1 MSHNIEIVNGK
12 PQIAYVGE
20 VPWHGLGTKVA
31 PNLTPGQFIVEAGVD
46 WEVSL
51 VPAYADINGKQRS
64 INRSA
69 LVRSSD
75 DRILDVVTN
84 DWHPMQNLDAF
95 KFFDEYVKRGE
106 LQMDTA
112 GSLDNGRVVWALAK
126 MKESFELFNGD
137 RIDQYMLFSNPHKY
151 GYAAEARSVFT
162 RVVCENTIAVALR
175 ENTGNSVKITHRAEF
190 DQDRVK
196 MELGI
201 AQQKADDYREIAK
214 FLGESKAEK
223 QDIVEYF
230 KTLFPVLSAKKE
242 GEGRKTI
249 SKNASLALEVLETQP
264 GTQYAAG
271 SWWQA
276 VNAVT
281 FMTNHMLG
289 KSQDRRLAS
298 TWYGANKNLNSKAI
312 KLALEYA
319 D

>member
-20 VPWHGLGTKVA
+20 VPWHGLGTRVA

-46 WEVSL
+46 WEVDL

-75 DRILDVVTN
+75 DRILDIVTN

-95 KFFDEYVKRGE
+95 KFFDEYVKRGDLE
-106 LQMDTA
+106 MHTA
-112 GSLDNGRVVWALAK
+112 GALDNGRVVWALAK
-126 MKESFELFNGD
+126 MKESFELFKGD
-137 RIDQYMLFSNPHKY
+137 KIDQYMLFSNPHKY

-162 RVVCENTIAVALR
+162 RVVCENTVAVALR
-175 ENTGNSVKITHRAEF
+175 ENTLNSVKISHRAEF

-201 AQQKADDYREIAK
+201 AHQKADDYKEIAK
-214 FLGESKAEK
+214 FLGESKAKK

-264 GTQYAAG
+264 GTQFAPG

-298 TWYGANKNLNSKAI
+298 TWYGSNKNLNSKAI

-319 D
+319 

>member
-20 VPWHGLGTKVA
+20 VPWHGLGTRVA

-46 WEVSL
+46 WEVDL

-75 DRILDVVTN
+75 DRILDIVTN

-95 KFFDEYVKRGE
+95 KFFDEYVKRGDLE
-106 LQMDTA
+106 MHTA
-112 GSLDNGRVVWALAK
+112 GALDNGRVVWALAK
-126 MKESFELFNGD
+126 MKESFELFMGD
-137 RIDQYMLFSNPHKY
+137 KIDQYMLFSNPHKY

-175 ENTGNSVKITHRAEF
+175 ENTGNSVKISHRAEF

-201 AQQKADDYREIAK
+201 AHQKADDYKEIAK

-264 GTQYAAG
+264 GTQFAPG

-298 TWYGANKNLNSKAI
+298 TWYGSNKNLNSKAI

-319 D
+319 

>member
-20 VPWHGLGTKVA
+20 VPWHGLGTRVA

-46 WEVSL
+46 WEVDL

-75 DRILDVVTN
+75 DRILDIVTN

-95 KFFDEYVKRGE
+95 KFFDEYVKRGDLE
-106 LQMDTA
+106 MHTA

-126 MKESFELFNGD
+126 MKESFELFMGD
-137 RIDQYMLFSNPHKY
+137 KIDQYMLFSNPHKY

-162 RVVCENTIAVALR
+162 RVVCENTVAVALR
-175 ENTGNSVKITHRAEF
+175 ENTLNSVKISHRAEF

-201 AQQKADDYREIAK
+201 AHQKADDYKEIAK

-264 GTQYAAG
+264 GTQFAPG

-298 TWYGANKNLNSKAI
+298 TWYGSNKNLNSKAI

-319 D
+319 

>member
-1 MSHNIEIVNGK
+1 LSHNIEIVNGK

-20 VPWHGLGTKVA
+20 VPWHGLGTRVA

-46 WEVSL
+46 WEVDL

-75 DRILDVVTN
+75 DRILDIVTN

-95 KFFDEYVKRGE
+95 KFFDEYVKRGDLE
-106 LQMDTA
+106 MHTA

-126 MKESFELFNGD
+126 MKESFELFTGD
-137 RIDQYMLFSNPHKY
+137 KIDQYMLFSNPHKY

-162 RVVCENTIAVALR
+162 RVVCENTVAVALR
-175 ENTGNSVKITHRAEF
+175 ENTLNSVKISHRAEF

-196 MELGI
+196 MELGL
-201 AQQKADDYREIAK
+201 ARQKADDYKEIAK

-264 GTQYAAG
+264 GTQFAPG

-298 TWYGANKNLNSKAI
+298 TWYGSNKNLNSKAI

-319 D
+319 

>member
-20 VPWHGLGTKVA
+20 VPWHGLGTRVA

-46 WEVSL
+46 WEVDL

-75 DRILDVVTN
+75 DRILDIVTN

-95 KFFDEYVKRGE
+95 KFFDEYVKRGDLE
-106 LQMDTA
+106 MHTA

-126 MKESFELFNGD
+126 MKESFELFKGD
-137 RIDQYMLFSNPHKY
+137 KIDQYMLFSNPHKY

-162 RVVCENTIAVALR
+162 RVVCENTVAVALR
-175 ENTGNSVKITHRAEF
+175 ENTLNSVKISHRAEF

-201 AQQKADDYREIAK
+201 AHQKADDYKEIAK

-264 GTQYAAG
+264 GTQFAPG

-298 TWYGANKNLNSKAI
+298 TWYGSNKNLNSKAI

-319 D
+319 

>member
-20 VPWHGLGTKVA
+20 VPWHGLGTRVA

-46 WEVSL
+46 WEVDL

-75 DRILDVVTN
+75 DRILDIVTN

-95 KFFDEYVKRGE
+95 KFFDEYVKRGDLE
-106 LQMDTA
+106 MHTA

-126 MKESFELFNGD
+126 MKESFELFMGD
-137 RIDQYMLFSNPHKY
+137 KIDQYMLFSNPHKY

-162 RVVCENTIAVALR
+162 RVVCENTVAVALR
-175 ENTGNSVKITHRAEF
+175 ENTANSVKISHRAEF

-201 AQQKADDYREIAK
+201 AHQKADDYKEIAK

-264 GTQYAAG
+264 GTQFAPG

-298 TWYGANKNLNSKAI
+298 TWYGSNKNLNSKAI

-319 D
+319 

>member
-20 VPWHGLGTKVA
+20 VPWHGLGTRVA

-46 WEVSL
+46 WEVDL

-75 DRILDVVTN
+75 DRILDIVTN

-95 KFFDEYVKRGE
+95 KFFDEYVKRGDLE
-106 LQMDTA
+106 MHTA
-112 GSLDNGRVVWALAK
+112 GALDNGRVVWALAK
-126 MKESFELFNGD
+126 MKESFELFKGD
-137 RIDQYMLFSNPHKY
+137 KIDQYMLFSNPHKY

-175 ENTGNSVKITHRAEF
+175 ENTGNSVKISHRAEF

-201 AQQKADDYREIAK
+201 AHQKADDYKEIAK

-264 GTQYAAG
+264 GTQFAPG

-298 TWYGANKNLNSKAI
+298 TWYGSNKNLNSKAI

-319 D
+319 

>member
-1 MSHNIEIVNGK
+1 LSHNIEIVNGK

-20 VPWHGLGTKVA
+20 VPWHGLGTRVA

-46 WEVSL
+46 WEVDL

-75 DRILDVVTN
+75 DRILDIVTN

-95 KFFDEYVKRGE
+95 KFFDEYVKRGDLE
-106 LQMDTA
+106 MHTA

-126 MKESFELFNGD
+126 MKESFELFKGD
-137 RIDQYMLFSNPHKY
+137 KIDQYMLFSNPHKY

-162 RVVCENTIAVALR
+162 RVVCENTVAVALR
-175 ENTGNSVKITHRAEF
+175 ENTLNSVKISHRAEF

-201 AQQKADDYREIAK
+201 AHQKADDYKEIAK

-264 GTQYAAG
+264 GTQFAPG

-298 TWYGANKNLNSKAI
+298 TWYGSNKNLNSKAI

-319 D
+319 